1 MSNTS
6 FTDSAV
12 LGRFNIDAFPLVDV
26 RGEELNAAHERI
38 DELKASLAE
47 MVAIYWGEGD
57 GHEPPPACIQRAQA
71 ALSEE
76 VR

>member
-1 MSNTS
+1 MHTS
-6 FTDSAV
+6 FTDDEILAKLNV
-12 LGRFNIDAFPLVDV
+12 DAFPLVDV
-26 RGEELNAAHERI
+26 RGEELKAAHERI

-47 MVAIYWGEGD
+47 MVEIYWGEGD
-57 GHEPPPACIQRAQA
+57 GHEPPPAYIQRAQS